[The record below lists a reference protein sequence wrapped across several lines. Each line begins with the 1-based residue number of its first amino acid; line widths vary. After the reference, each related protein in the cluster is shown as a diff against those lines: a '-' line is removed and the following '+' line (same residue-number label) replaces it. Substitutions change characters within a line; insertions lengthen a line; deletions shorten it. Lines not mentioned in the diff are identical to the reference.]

1 MFFPLISGF
10 YSFKVSYWRFWG
22 ERVFISGILF
32 IGLQDQARKLKDAE
46 VLLEQ
51 NQREMER
58 LLEQLRLA
66 DR

>member
-1 MFFPLISGF
+1 VFF
-10 YSFKVSYWRFWG
+10 G

-32 IGLQDQARKLKDAE
+32 IGWQDQARKLKDAE

-58 LLEQLRLA
+58 LLERLV